1 MILVEDLRLV
11 LVLAVQEEV
20 EVQVIQINAILAAAV
35 VALVDLV
42 LVVDVNML
50 DLVVPE
56 DKMRG
61 ETDLIN
67 IMLQVVEEDTLV
79 LTAVDLV
86 NILLLLVDLVG
97 LVLVVMVLFAH
108 MEQLREQQTL
118 DQVQVLADQELEIL
132 GL

>member
-1 MILVEDLRLV
+1 MEIMVGMVDLVT
-11 LVLAVQEEV
+11 QT
-20 EVQVIQINAILAAAV
+20 NAILAVAAEVPAAV
-35 VALVDLV
+35 D

-50 DLVVPE
+50 DLVEQE
-56 DKMRG
+56 DKTLG
-61 ETDLIN
+61 ELEAIN
-67 IMLQVVEEDTLV
+67 TMLLAVVGDTLV

-108 MEQLREQQTL
+108 MEQPKAQQILDREL
-118 DQVQVLADQELEIL
+118 VLAVQELEIL